1 MSARYAEP
9 GATWWPVLWA
19 PAFCLAGAG
28 VEALSGPVHG
38 FAWTVVGVV
47 LTLMA
52 AGWVKARRTVC
63 AVELTDETLRQ
74 GQQQVPVARIT
85 GLPEEAAAGA
95 PVLGGG
101 LAVPRKTTEI
111 PLTLDDGSTVLA
123 WAKHPGRLRAALT
136 AALGA
141 RSEET

>member
-1 MSARYAEP
+1 MSVRYAEP
-9 GATWWPVLWA
+9 GSTWWPVLWA

-28 VEALSGPVHG
+28 VEALSGPVHV
-38 FAWTVVGVV
+38 FAWVVVGIV

-52 AGWVKARRTVC
+52 AGWVNARRKVC

-74 GQQQVPVARIT
+74 GPQTLPVERIA
-85 GLPEEAAAGA
+85 GLGEGDGTGA

-123 WAKHPGRLRAALT
+123 WAKYPGRMRAALT
-136 AALGA
+136 TVLGA
-141 RSEET
+141 RSEDQ